1 MHIHHIAIVVKNA
14 ENSARFYSEGL
25 GLLPIKRLTEGQSSN
40 GGHWFQMG
48 NTELHLQE
56 RPSDPA
62 KTDQHFALVVEK
74 IDSIISKIANI
85 GGRVSDAKPLAG
97 FSKRTFIY
105 DPDNNRIE
113 LLEK

>member
-1 MHIHHIAIVVKNA
+1 MQIHHIAIVVKNA
-14 ENSARFYSEGL
+14 EKSARFYSEGL
-25 GLLPIKRLTEGQSSN
+25 GLQPIRRLTEGHSSN

-48 NTELHLQE
+48 STELHLQE

-74 IDSIISKIANI
+74 IDSVLLKISAL
-85 GGRVSDAKPLAG
+85 GGRVSEAKPLEG
-97 FSKRTFIY
+97 FRKRSFIY
-105 DPDNNRIE
+105 DLDNNRIE